1 MRYIPFQYE
10 HAIAMHP
17 IITGNHFSNTVA
29 TLKFCKY
36 KSIKVTI
43 LRNYLCNRM
52 HNIYVIYIIH
62 AWHTTY
68 CYVIHTISLI

>member
-1 MRYIPFQYE
+1 MHYIPFQYE

-36 KSIKVTI
+36 KSRLQYCVISI
-43 LRNYLCNRM
+43 CNSM
-52 HNIYVIYIIH
+52 GCCSIWN
-62 AWHTTY
+62 
-68 CYVIHTISLI
+68 